1 MFTYPANIKYALYT
15 NQEVYEHLGQKLKA
29 HRLSKNISQLE
40 LAERAGV
47 SRTTV
52 QRLEQSK
59 NIGML
64 EFLSLVRA
72 LGIIS
77 SAENWVPEI
86 SLPIDFEKQ
95 LLLMQA
101 GGRKRSRKVNREKST
116 LV

>member
-1 MFTYPANIKYALYT
+1 
-15 NQEVYEHLGQKLKA
+15 
-29 HRLSKNISQLE
+29 
-40 LAERAGV
+40 
-47 SRTTV
+47 
-52 QRLEQSK
+52 
-59 NIGML
+59 ML

-95 LLLMQA
+95 LLLIQA
-101 GGRKRSRKVNREKST
+101 GGRKRSRKVNSEKST